1 MRFFKKTQIDFIKL
15 RKIAFVLSGVLI
27 AAGIA
32 SLLIKGGPKMG
43 LDFTGGVETH
53 LKFIK
58 SPSISR
64 IRNAL
69 STVGLSEA
77 IIQQYGRKKENLVLI
92 RTGVKGVSP
101 AFASEMS
108 TKIEQTVKEEFKK
121 ENNEFTVLSSELIGP
136 KVGKEI
142 QQKAIIALIISLV
155 GMLIYIAL
163 RFELRFAVGAIVAL
177 CHDVFIAVG
186 VLCIG
191 NFEFNLPIVA
201 ALLTII
207 GYSLNDTIVIYDRIR
222 ENLKTYRKKV
232 GSLKDILNL
241 SINQSLSRTII
252 TSLTT
257 FVVVLALF
265 LWGGAVL
272 HGFAFALLV
281 GVIIGTYSSAFVAAP
296 VVYAW
301 RKKVEIEKI
310 EVMRRRA
317 KVAKK
322 PAPVKSAAADAKNKT
337 ASKKV
342 SRKRKGGKKKKR

>member
-1 MRFFKKTQIDFIKL
+1 
-15 RKIAFVLSGVLI
+15 
-27 AAGIA
+27 
-32 SLLIKGGPKMG
+32 
-43 LDFTGGVETH
+43 
-53 LKFIK
+53 
-58 SPSISR
+58 
-64 IRNAL
+64 
-69 STVGLSEA
+69 
-77 IIQQYGRKKENLVLI
+77 
-92 RTGVKGVSP
+92 
-101 AFASEMS
+101 
-108 TKIEQTVKEEFKK
+108 
-121 ENNEFTVLSSELIGP
+121 
-136 KVGKEI
+136 
-142 QQKAIIALIISLV
+142 
-155 GMLIYIAL
+155 
-163 RFELRFAVGAIVAL
+163 
-177 CHDVFIAVG
+177 
-186 VLCIG
+186 
-191 NFEFNLPIVA
+191 
-201 ALLTII
+201 
-207 GYSLNDTIVIYDRIR
+207 LNDTIVVYDRIR

-317 KVAKK
+317 KVSKK
-322 PAPVKSAAADAKNKT
+322 PVSAKPTPAIVKNKT

-342 SRKRKGGKKKKR
+342 SKKRKSGKKKRK